1 MKSFRARTLSSIPH
15 LAMLLV
21 MLFAAEHM
29 VAATYYVGACKVGSY
44 NTIQAAVNAV
54 PAGSTIDVCPGTYA
68 EQVTIS
74 TPLTLKA
81 ISVGNSSQAIIAISA
96 TGLST
101 TVSEYFGTVA
111 PQVEV
116 TAGPVNI
123 TGITVDGSA
132 GAGNCPSVNYIGIY
146 YGNGSSGTVNDAQ
159 VRNQNC
165 QTGPNGIGI
174 AAESTGTST
183 QTVTIENNNLSNNN
197 YVGIFAT
204 CECSQTQPT
213 LSALIT
219 NNYLSNQNQGIVDF
233 NVGGKVEENFINNN
247 GTGIS
252 TTSPLSPVSGNTVI
266 GGGYGIL
273 LFSFEGNITVTGN
286 TVNGAAYGMAV
297 ESASTVTSNR
307 ITNASYYGIWLYT
320 AGATVKGNTITQ
332 SNVGIDLGCNAN
344 TVTGNTIDGSQ
355 LGLSYVPAT
364 FNGVNNFYNVAT
376 VSSSLCGR

>member
-1 MKSFRARTLSSIPH
+1 MKSSRATALSLIPN
-15 LAMLLV
+15 LALLLV

-54 PAGSTIDVCPGTYA
+54 PVGSTIDVCPGTYA

-81 ISVGNSSQAIIAISA
+81 ISVGNSSQAIIAVPA

-101 TVSEYFGTVA
+101 TSSEYFGTVA

-146 YGNGSSGTVNDAQ
+146 YGNGSSGTVNDVQ

-165 QTGPNGIGI
+165 LTGPNGVGI
-174 AAESTGTST
+174 AAESTGGST
-183 QTVTIENNNLSNNN
+183 QTVTVENSNLSNNN
-197 YVGIFAT
+197 LVGIIAT

-213 LSALIT
+213 LNAVIT
-219 NNYLSNQNQGIVDF
+219 NNYLSNQNSGIVDF
-233 NVGGKVEENFINNN
+233 NVGGKVSGNVINNN
-247 GTGIS
+247 GIGIS
-252 TTSPLSPVSGNTVI
+252 TTSPFSTVSGNTVI
-266 GGGYGIL
+266 GGAAGIV
-273 LFSFEGNITVTGN
+273 LFFGGNITVTGN
-286 TVNGAAYGMAV
+286 TVNGAGYGIEV
-297 ESASTVTSNR
+297 ETTGTVTSNH
-307 ITNASYYGIWLYT
+307 ITNASSYGIWFDT
-320 AGATVKGNTITQ
+320 NGATAKSNTIIQ
-332 SNVGIDLGCNAN
+332 SNVGIELGCNAN
-344 TVTGNTIDGSQ
+344 TVTSNTVNNAQVGISD
-355 LGLSYVPAT
+355 VPAT
-364 FNGVNNFYNVAT
+364 FNGVNNFYNVT
-376 VSSSLCGR
+376 SVSSVCNAR